1 MSEITPSQTVG
12 PFFAYGL
19 TPHSRSE
26 WRPEQGKDLY
36 DWKVTAGANLVT
48 PDATGTKI
56 RIEGCVLDGDGMP
69 INDAMIEV
77 WQADAQGR
85 YAHPADSRARPNTK
99 FMGFGRSSTDKN
111 GIYSFDT
118 VSRGRSRAQTGRRRH
133 HTSCSAFFRAA
144 CSGRSIPASI
154 FPTRHQTPTI
164 PS

>member
-12 PFFAYGL
+12 PFCASGPP
-19 TPHSRSE
+19 PHSRSE

-111 GIYSFDT
+111 GIYSFGT
-118 VSRGRSRAQTGRRRH
+118 QKRGGVPGPNGEAAGPPHRFLFFSAGHARAVL
-133 HTSCSAFFRAA
+133 SPPLFFRR
-144 CSGRSIPASI
+144 GIKRQRS
-154 FPTRHQTPTI
+154 
-164 PS
+164 